1 MKWFQKR
8 KKEVKVAIVL
18 PEKTRTMVFS
28 TGDKLTVTV
37 DVDIN
42 VPGFKGVI
50 TVPVVLEIKEII

>member
-8 KKEVKVAIVL
+8 KKEVRIAVVL
-18 PEKTRTMVFS
+18 PEKTRTMVFN
-28 TGDKLTVTV
+28 TGDKLTITV
-37 DVDIN
+37 DVDMD